1 VEAIPR
7 GCFWCGHRD
16 RDRRFRVAVLD
27 EPFGN
32 LRSDQAKQDA
42 ITKSSHFARLSGG
55 SGSFGLGGITG
66 PVDGRLAVMT
76 ELRPSAKGLSRPVS
90 RRMIAAYN
98 PQGRPERISS
108 CVGAVEG
115 LGSAAS
121 ERFHLCRGSNR
132 DRRDAMNLIGGTERR
147 SGPAACGARIGH
159 TLAVSFLPAGLLPNG
174 WNRDTLRVSSGA
186 KLSCVGRS
194 V

>member
-7 GCFWCGHRD
+7 GCLWCGHRD

-76 ELRPSAKGLSRPVS
+76 ELRPSATRQSRLAS
-90 RRMIAAYN
+90 RRLPAAYN
-98 PQGRPERISS
+98 HPGPLDRGRPGRISPGL
-108 CVGAVEG
+108 GAVEG
-115 LGSAAS
+115 LEAKPTSQ
-121 ERFHLCRGSNR
+121 FHLRRGSKWIR
-132 DRRDAMNLIGGTERR
+132 CVAMNLIGGRDLVIGTRR
-147 SGPAACGARIGH
+147 MRWR
-159 TLAVSFLPAGLLPNG
+159 N
-174 WNRDTLRVSSGA
+174 
-186 KLSCVGRS
+186 
-194 V
+194 